1 LKSRLANS
9 INGVSLAR
17 YPRPLVAVLVCQ
29 WLSSIAP
36 FGHHF
41 VALLLNVD
49 CVLCS
54 RKLKGASEVCA
65 YHGACNTRFYGT

>member
-1 LKSRLANS
+1 MRKVVTGFHNVLKSRLANS
-9 INGVSLAR
+9 IKGVSIAR
-17 YPRPLVAVLVCQ
+17 YPRPLVAVLICQ

-49 CVLCS
+49 SVL
-54 RKLKGASEVCA
+54 
-65 YHGACNTRFYGT
+65 